1 MKPAAS
7 QALPCPRSPPAL
19 RCSSS
24 ASQFCCPPRAA
35 ASACCR
41 LVAGIKRCAVL
52 IRDQLELSDDNGD
65 IVATSRDVPFSVA
78 NMQKPRRLCAHGEA
92 MRIIAPAAGSVVNHA
107 FLAAMRRLPV
117 FFSCDAVPGAVHRL
131 LLNSDVYLQWNE
143 GHVQSLD
150 ADFGELARGRR
161 FRSKSFILNLFTEL
175 QFDCNTVN
183 MSLASTA

>member
-7 QALPCPRSPPAL
+7 QALPCPRSPLAQ

-24 ASQFCCPPRAA
+24 AFPFCCPPRAA

-41 LVAGIKRCAVL
+41 LAAGIKKCAAL
-52 IRDQLELSDDNGD
+52 ILAQLELSDDNGD

-143 GHVQSLD
+143 GHLHSLD

-161 FRSKSFILNLFTEL
+161 FRSISFLPNPFTEL
-175 QFDCNTVN
+175 QFECNTVK
-183 MSLASTA
+183 MSLASAA